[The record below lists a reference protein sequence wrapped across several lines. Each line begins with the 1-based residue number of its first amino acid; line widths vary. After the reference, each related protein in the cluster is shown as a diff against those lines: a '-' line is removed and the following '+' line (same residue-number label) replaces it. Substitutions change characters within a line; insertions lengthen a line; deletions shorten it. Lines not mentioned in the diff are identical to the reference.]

1 MAKALSTDESAGFIN
16 GILGEINREL
26 LVTPAVGDV

>member
-16 GILGEINREL
+16 GILGEINKGL
-26 LVTPAVGDV
+26 LITPAVADV